1 MQTKEFKEETLY
13 QLNPDAAGR
22 IVLPANSA
30 IRQLM
35 RNGEAIVGVEEPDG
49 SMHLRAYS
57 QLVREVQEFFTD
69 RKSPGVSMV
78 DELIADRRAEAER
91 E

>member
-1 MQTKEFKEETLY
+1 MQPKDFKEETLY

-22 IVLPANSA
+22 IVLPANST

-35 RNGEAIVGVEEPDG
+35 RNGETIVGVEEPDG

-57 QLVREVQEFFTD
+57 QLVREVQEFFAAHK
-69 RKSPGVSMV
+69 RPGANMV
-78 DELIADRRAEAER
+78 DELIAERRAEAEH